1 MEFSSAQ
8 SLTTPLI
15 GTLPEEADLE
25 SRQAPAQSSQNDEA
39 DITEEETA
47 CDRFLTILLPI
58 LLLTQFA
65 SAYWLD
71 EDLAPVGLEW
81 REICCSTLLFGWTG
95 FLFRRTLID
104 AKIDWLSLHLLP
116 EIVTVAV
123 CALIYVH
130 FLSLGFLAL
139 VVSMLVMA
147 LFVILVSIHLLIA
160 GVDGEDEVEE
170 TGEDDTEILVV

>member
-1 MEFSSAQ
+1 MDYSSAK

-25 SRQAPAQSSQNDEA
+25 SRQAPDAQSQND
-39 DITEEETA
+39 DDMCTEEETA

-81 REICCSTLLFGWTG
+81 SDICCSTLLFGWTG

-104 AKIDWLSLHLLP
+104 AKINWISLHLLP

-123 CALIYVH
+123 CALIYLH

-139 VVSMLVMA
+139 VVSLLLMA
-147 LFVILVSIHLLIA
+147 LFVVLVSVHLLIA

-170 TGEDDTEILVV
+170 TGEDDTVILVV